1 MIQFPNTER
10 VLNNYGELFRQ
21 TYRDNMAAEPYDP
34 SEPLMSNIQFDVES
48 SDGTFEIVFHV
59 ADYFRYAENGRGPG
73 KMPPPGSLMKW
84 MEFHHIAPQPMTL
97 KTGRTVLPTM
107 ESLEFLIRRKIGQYG
122 TNGDHLWQRT
132 EEELQDR
139 LIRDVKEAL
148 EKDFTEYMEKC
159 VKHAK

>member
-1 MIQFPNTER
+1 
-10 VLNNYGELFRQ
+10 
-21 TYRDNMAAEPYDP
+21 
-34 SEPLMSNIQFDVES
+34 
-48 SDGTFEIVFHV
+48 
-59 ADYFRYAENGRGPG
+59 
-73 KMPPPGSLMKW
+73 
-84 MEFHHIAPQPMTL
+84 MTL